1 MELEPQSG
9 IGRAGRYYAVAFD
22 FIGAILAGVFGG
34 WFLDHRFGMNPYGTP
49 LLVVLGVAA
58 GVTCFPIA
66 TVWGALSVRGIDG
79 AL

>member
-58 GVTCFPIA
+58 GFVRM
-66 TVWGALSVRGIDG
+66 VRALRRFDQIDHDRRD
-79 AL
+79 

>member
-1 MELEPQSG
+1 MEPEPQSG

-49 LLVVLGVAA
+49 LLVILGVAA
-58 GVTCFPIA
+58 GFVRM
-66 TVWGALSVRGIDG
+66 VRALRRFDQIDHDDRRD
-79 AL
+79 